1 MIVARLETRL
11 ESLAARLAHKA
22 GALVQAQAED
32 ARRSARADATR
43 WRRAALLWPLFTK
56 G

>member
-1 MIVARLETRL
+1 MITADPQP
-11 ESLAARLAHKA
+11 SFAAL
-22 GALVQAQAED
+22 
-32 ARRSARADATR
+32 ARRLTGKVAALAEARKGDALLQASGDPRR